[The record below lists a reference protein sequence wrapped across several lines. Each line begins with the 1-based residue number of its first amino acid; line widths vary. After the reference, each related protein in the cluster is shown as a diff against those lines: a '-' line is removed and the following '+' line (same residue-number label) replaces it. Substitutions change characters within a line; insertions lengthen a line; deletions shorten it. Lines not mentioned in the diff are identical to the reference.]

1 MSPFSSGGIDLLGG
15 AGGLVEL
22 KAALLA
28 SRGFAAL
35 VFAYF
40 AYAGRT
46 SRESPSSKHG
56 LLRGGS

>member
-40 AYAGRT
+40 AYAGRS
-46 SRESPSSKHG
+46 SRGSPSSKHG
-56 LLRGGS
+56 LL